1 MHNNAS
7 KSEAHEKL
15 SDMECDFW
23 RTGAQRHISQDHNGK
38 NAEEFGNFAAL
49 SFQFWAL
56 FFNILKVLPA
66 VVGGAASKSFPVLSD
81 AWEGD
86 NLRFFL
92 VFISYFH
99 ACKGAHGPFMCFHW
113 FQPGYAPCGQ
123 IILAS
128 AFHISYNAASPPWA
142 VEFSFAMCG
151 QLIMGAMG
159 FPAEK
164 WTAHDVLPSK
174 TSSKGPNASSS
185 FSINSV
191 SSNPYI
197 GGKTVIS
204 FAKTSLRRSMS

>member
-1 MHNNAS
+1 MRVQARRVPFQLFSIFHWS
-7 KSEAHEKL
+7 
-15 SDMECDFW
+15 W
-23 RTGAQRHISQDHNGK
+23 
-38 NAEEFGNFAAL
+38 
-49 SFQFWAL
+49 SFQTKQRRKQKARKYEGATVL
-56 FFNILKVLPA
+56 ILLRTSVLSWLRQPMQA
-66 VVGGAASKSFPVLSD
+66 FPVLSD

>member
-56 FFNILKVLPA
+56 FFNILKVFPA

-86 NLRFFL
+86 NLRFF
-92 VFISYFH
+92 
-99 ACKGAHGPFMCFHW
+99 W
-113 FQPGYAPCGQ
+113 
-123 IILAS
+123 
-128 AFHISYNAASPPWA
+128 
-142 VEFSFAMCG
+142 FSFHTFM
-151 QLIMGAMG
+151 
-159 FPAEK
+159 PA
-164 WTAHDVLPSK
+164 
-174 TSSKGPNASSS
+174 
-185 FSINSV
+185 
-191 SSNPYI
+191 
-197 GGKTVIS
+197 
-204 FAKTSLRRSMS
+204 SLRCQSKKRNKQPKGRCLRGR